1 MPKATHSPE
10 FGHILSRNVRIFA
23 ERGFSKNALIASCL
37 SLMGVTTRIF
47 AVLRLA
53 VDATLLRRDALFDV
67 WTVSGDKLF
76 IDALL
81 LLRRDAVFD
90 DGTVSGDTLFSDA
103 LLERGDLLVDFST
116 LSDIFSKI

>member
-37 SLMGVTTRIF
+37 SLIGVTTRVF
-47 AVLRLA
+47 AVFRLA
-53 VDATLLRRDALFDV
+53 VDATLLRRDALFDL

-81 LLRRDAVFD
+81 
-90 DGTVSGDTLFSDA
+90 
-103 LLERGDLLVDFST
+103 ERGDLLGDFST
-116 LSDIFSKI
+116 LGDIFSKI

>member
-1 MPKATHSPE
+1 M
-10 FGHILSRNVRIFA
+10 
-23 ERGFSKNALIASCL
+23 ASCL
-37 SLMGVTTRIF
+37 SLIGVTTRIF

-81 LLRRDAVFD
+81 LLRRDALFDVWTVSGDKLFIDALLLLRRDAVFD
-90 DGTVSGDTLFSDA
+90 EGTVRGDTLFSDA
-103 LLERGDLLVDFST
+103 LLERGDLLGDFST
-116 LSDIFSKI
+116 LGDIFSKI